1 MARGHSVRLL
11 QVTDMHL
18 QQDPTTLMRGENV
31 ERRFQHV
38 MQHIEGEAADLLL
51 LTGDLTHHAPAA
63 YDRLALSL
71 QGLPFPS
78 CWLPGN
84 HDLIDE
90 MARFS
95 ALGYNRKVVEQ
106 GAWRVILLDSTA
118 SPDGKGGG
126 SLANEELAFFAQQL
140 AQTASD
146 QHVLVALHHHPVP
159 VKSEWMDNIGLGNKN
174 DFWALVDSCP
184 QVKGVVCGHVH
195 HAVQQQRGAV
205 NVLASPATAPQF
217 KPFSAV
223 ATTEDDLRFTGP
235 AYRRIQL
242 YDDGEIQSDVVRL
255 TS

>member
-1 MARGHSVRLL
+1 MARRDSVRLL

-38 MQHIEGEAADLLL
+38 MQHIEGETADLLL

-71 QGLPFPS
+71 QDLPFPS

-126 SLANEELAFFAQQL
+126 SLATEELTFFVQQL

-146 QHVLVALHHHPVP
+146 QHVLVA
-159 VKSEWMDNIGLGNKN
+159 
-174 DFWALVDSCP
+174 
-184 QVKGVVCGHVH
+184 
-195 HAVQQQRGAV
+195 
-205 NVLASPATAPQF
+205 
-217 KPFSAV
+217 
-223 ATTEDDLRFTGP
+223 FTIILC
-235 AYRRIQL
+235 R
-242 YDDGEIQSDVVRL
+242 
-255 TS
+255 